1 MIKINFIQ
9 ASLYSIYIGRNYTQ
23 SFIYIKTY
31 RIVSKT
37 NLNMSYNK
45 KILLRNFVDIK
56 LRVKG
61 NS

>member
-1 MIKINFIQ
+1 MR
-9 ASLYSIYIGRNYTQ
+9 YYTQ

-45 KILLRNFVDIK
+45 KIL
-56 LRVKG
+56 KG
-61 NS
+61 ILLTLS